1 MSRPPGTD
9 ASSLRRSLSAVS
21 PDGGVSEWACWGE
34 VSGRPAC
41 AEGVDVWRQRVQRG
55 RGELRR
61 VAVQARG
68 VFECVGDEEW
78 RSRRGVSDR
87 LAATGATGVRETV
100 LRVGGE
106 SGVGELG
113 RASGLMGRNPHYAGS
128 SALFGESAVRE
139 GYVCRW

>member
-1 MSRPPGTD
+1 M
-9 ASSLRRSLSAVS
+9 
-21 PDGGVSEWACWGE
+21 
-34 VSGRPAC
+34 
-41 AEGVDVWRQRVQRG
+41 QRG

-106 SGVGELG
+106 GGVGELR

-139 GYVCRW
+139 SYICHW